1 MIRETKY
8 AMKFSHIFDVFS
20 RQNKEVEPFVRNAPI
35 TLRNKILLYCRDL
48 FSNSRSN
55 WGHGDYTGEFWDEV
69 HQTLLYRHGKLQL
82 SDGYPQSRAEDTIK
96 FLMACKDDEFFD
108 FIEYIFKVHCLFHVS
123 TEENKIVAEIN
134 ELFASENVG
143 YELTEIVKEEVI
155 EPVNEYPFF
164 GREQKVIKT
173 IAYPKVIR
181 KDDQVIHTTII
192 MPALNLLSEPKY
204 KTANQE
210 YLEALEDYRKG
221 DYGDCL
227 TKCGSAFE
235 SVMKIICDSKKW
247 QYKQTDTASVLLP
260 TIINK
265 SGLESFFEQ
274 PLIII
279 ATLRNRLSKS
289 HGAGVA
295 PKEVTQ
301 NYARYALNATAAA
314 IVFLVNETK

>member
-1 MIRETKY
+1 
-8 AMKFSHIFDVFS
+8 MKFSHIFDVFS
-20 RQNKEVEPFVRNAPI
+20 KRNKEVKPFVPNAPL
-35 TLRNKILLYCRDL
+35 TLRNKIILYCRDV

-55 WGHGDYTGEFWDEV
+55 WGSGDYTGEFWSEI
-69 HQTLLYRHGKLQL
+69 HQMLLYRHGKFQL
-82 SDGYPQSRAEDTIK
+82 SNGYPQSQAEDAIN
-96 FLMACKDDEFFD
+96 FLLNCGNEEFFD
-108 FIEYIFKVHCLFHVS
+108 FVEYIFRVKCLFHVAI
-123 TEENKIVAEIN
+123 EENVLVSEIN

-143 YELTEIVKEEVI
+143 YELTEMVKEEVI

-173 IAYPKVIR
+173 VAYPQVIR
-181 KDDQVIHTTII
+181 KEDQVIHTTNI
-192 MPALNLLSEPKY
+192 MPALTLLSDPKF
-204 KTANQE
+204 KTADQE

-247 QYKQTDTASVLLP
+247 KYKQTDTASALLT
-260 TIINK
+260 TIISK
-265 SGLESFFEQ
+265 SGIESYFDQ
-274 PLIII
+274 PLSII

-301 NYARYALNATAAA
+301 NYARYALNSTAAA

>member
-1 MIRETKY
+1 
-8 AMKFSHIFDVFS
+8 MKFSHIFDVFS
-20 RQNKEVEPFVRNAPI
+20 RRNKEVEPFVRNAPI

-48 FSNSRSN
+48 FGNSRSN
-55 WGHGDYTGEFWDEV
+55 WRHGDYTSEFWDEI
-69 HQTLLYRHGKLQL
+69 HQMLLYRHGKLQL
-82 SDGYPQSRAEDTIK
+82 SDGYPQSKAEDTIR
-96 FLMACKDDEFFD
+96 FLIDCRYDEFFD
-108 FIEYIFKVHCLFHVS
+108 FIEYIFKVQCLFRVS

-134 ELFASENVG
+134 ELFTSENVG

-155 EPVNEYPFF
+155 EPVNEHPFF
-164 GREQKVIKT
+164 GSEQKVVKT
-173 IAYPKVIR
+173 VSYPKIIR
-181 KDDQVIHTTII
+181 KDDQVIHTITI

-235 SVMKIICDSKKW
+235 SVMKIICDSKGW
-247 QYKQTDTASVLLP
+247 QYKQTDTASTLLT

>member
-1 MIRETKY
+1 
-8 AMKFSHIFDVFS
+8 MKFSHIFDVFS
-20 RQNKEVEPFVRNAPI
+20 KRNKEVEPLVRKAPI
-35 TLRNKILLYCRDL
+35 TLRNKFVLFCRDV
-48 FSNSRSN
+48 FSNSRNN
-55 WGHGDYTGEFWDEV
+55 WGSGDYTGEFWNEI
-69 HQTLLYRHGKLQL
+69 HQTLLYRHGRFQL
-82 SDGYPQSRAEDTIK
+82 SNGNPQSRAEDTIN
-96 FLMACKDDEFFD
+96 FLLACQDEEFFD
-108 FIEYIFKVHCLFHVS
+108 FVEYIFRVKCLFHISV
-123 TEENKIVAEIN
+123 EENVLVAEIN
-134 ELFASENVG
+134 ELFVSENVG
-143 YELTEIVKEEVI
+143 YELTEMVKEEVV
-155 EPVNEYPFF
+155 EPVNTYPFS
-164 GREQKVIKT
+164 GQERTVIK
-173 IAYPKVIR
+173 IVSYPQVIN
-181 KDDQVIHTTII
+181 KDDQIIHTTNI
-192 MPALNLLSEPKY
+192 MPTLTLLSEPKY

-210 YLEALEDYRKG
+210 YLEALEDYRKA

-247 QYKQTDTASVLLP
+247 KYNQTDTASTLLN

-265 SGLESFFEQ
+265 SGLESYFEQ

-295 PKEVTQ
+295 PKVVSQ

>member
-1 MIRETKY
+1 
-8 AMKFSHIFDVFS
+8 MKFSQIFDVFS
-20 RQNKEVEPFVRNAPI
+20 KRNKEVEPFVRNAPT
-35 TLRNKILLYCRDL
+35 TLRNKILLYCRDV

-55 WGHGDYTGEFWDEV
+55 VGSGDYTGEFWNEV
-69 HQTLLYRHGKLQL
+69 HQMLLYRHGKFQL
-82 SDGYPQSRAEDTIK
+82 SDGNPQSRAEDAIN
-96 FLMACKDDEFFD
+96 FLLTCKDEEFFD
-108 FIEYIFKVHCLFHVS
+108 FIEYIFKVKCLFHVS
-123 TEENKIVAEIN
+123 TEENVLVAEIN
-134 ELFASENVG
+134 EFFASENVG
-143 YELTEIVKEEVI
+143 YELTEIIKEEVV

-164 GREQKVIKT
+164 GKEQRIIKT
-173 IAYPKVIR
+173 IAYPQVIK
-181 KDDQVIHTTII
+181 KDDQVIHTTTL

-235 SVMKIICDSKKW
+235 SVMKIICDNKKW
-247 QYKQTDTASVLLP
+247 QYKQTDTASVLLT

-289 HGAGVA
+289 HGAGVSL
-295 PKEVTQ
+295 KEVTH
-301 NYARYALNATAAA
+301 NYARYALNSTAAA

>member
-1 MIRETKY
+1 MKY
-8 AMKFSHIFDVFS
+8 SHIFDVFS
-20 RQNKEVEPFVRNAPI
+20 RRNKEVEPFIRNAPI
-35 TLRNKILLYCRDL
+35 TLRNKILLYCRDI
-48 FSNSRSN
+48 FSNSN
-55 WGHGDYTGEFWDEV
+55 WGHRDYTGEFWDEV
-69 HQTLLYRHGKLQL
+69 HQMLLYRHGKLQL
-82 SDGYPQSRAEDTIK
+82 SDGYPQSRADDAII
-96 FLMACKDDEFFD
+96 FLKACKDDEFFD
-108 FIEYIFKVHCLFHVS
+108 FIEYIFKVRCLFHVS
-123 TEENKIVAEIN
+123 PGENKIVAEIN
-134 ELFASENVG
+134 ELFASENIG
-143 YELTEIVKEEVI
+143 FELTEIVKEEVI
-155 EPVNEYPFF
+155 EPANEYPFF
-164 GREQKVIKT
+164 GKEQKVIKI
-173 IAYPKVIR
+173 IAYPQVIR
-181 KDDQVIHTTII
+181 KDDQVIHTTTI
-192 MPALNLLSEPKY
+192 MPALNLLTEPKY
-204 KTANQE
+204 RMANQE

-247 QYKQTDTASVLLP
+247 QYKQTDTASVLLT

>member
-1 MIRETKY
+1 
-8 AMKFSHIFDVFS
+8 MKFSHVFDVFS
-20 RQNKEVEPFVRNAPI
+20 RRNKKEAEPFIRTVST
-35 TLRNKILLYCRDL
+35 TLRNKVLLYCQDL
-48 FSNSRSN
+48 FSNNRSH
-55 WGHGDYTGEFWDEV
+55 WGSGDYTGEFWSEI
-69 HQTLLYRHGKLQL
+69 HQMLLYRHGKFQL
-82 SDGYPQSRAEDTIK
+82 SSGHPQSRADDAIN
-96 FLMACKDDEFFD
+96 FLLTCADEEFFD
-108 FIEYIFKVHCLFHVS
+108 FIEYIFKVKCLFHISV
-123 TEENKIVAEIN
+123 EENVIVTEIN
-134 ELFASENVG
+134 ELFTSENIG
-143 YELTEIVKEEVI
+143 YELTSMVKEEVI

-164 GREQKVIKT
+164 GREQRVIKT
-173 IAYPKVIR
+173 IAYPQVIK
-181 KDDQVIHTTII
+181 KDDQVIHTQTI

-204 KTANQE
+204 KMANQE

-235 SVMKIICDSKKW
+235 SVMKVICDTKKW
-247 QYKQTDTASVLLP
+247 QYKQTDTASTLLN

-265 SGLESFFEQ
+265 SGIESYFEQ

-295 PKEVTQ
+295 PKQVNQ
-301 NYARYALNATAAA
+301 NYAQNALNATAAA

>member
-1 MIRETKY
+1 
-8 AMKFSHIFDVFS
+8 MKFDQIFNSFS
-20 RQNKEVEPFVRNAPI
+20 RRNKKAEPFIRNAPI
-35 TLRNKILLYCRDL
+35 TLRNKIILYCGDL
-48 FSNSRSN
+48 FSNNRSHFKSDN
-55 WGHGDYTGEFWDEV
+55 YAEQFWDEV
-69 HQTLLYRHGKLQL
+69 HQMLLYRHGKFQL
-82 SDGYPQSRAEDTIK
+82 SDGQLQSRAHDALG
-96 FLMACKDDEFFD
+96 FLLTCKDDEFFD
-108 FIEYIFKVHCLFHVS
+108 FIEYIFRVKCLFHIS
-123 TEENKIVAEIN
+123 LEENVIVSEIN
-134 ELFASENVG
+134 ELFASENIG
-143 YELTEIVKEEVI
+143 YELTEMVKEEVI
-155 EPVNEYPFF
+155 EPVNSYPFS

-173 IAYPKVIR
+173 IAYPQVIR
-181 KDDQVIHTTII
+181 KDDQVIHTTTI

-247 QYKQTDTASVLLP
+247 QYKQTDTASVLLT
-260 TIINK
+260 TIISK

-289 HGAGVA
+289 HGAGVS

-301 NYARYALNATAAA
+301 NYARYALNSTAAA

>member
-1 MIRETKY
+1 
-8 AMKFSHIFDVFS
+8 MKFSQIFDVFS
-20 RQNKEVEPFVRNAPI
+20 RRNKEVESFVRNAPV

-55 WGHGDYTGEFWDEV
+55 WGSGDYTGEFWNEV
-69 HQTLLYRHGKLQL
+69 HQMLLYRHGKFQL
-82 SDGYPQSRAEDTIK
+82 SDGHPQSTAEDTIN
-96 FLMACKDDEFFD
+96 FLLTCKDDEFFY
-108 FIEYIFKVHCLFHVS
+108 FIEYIFKVQCLFHVS

-134 ELFASENVG
+134 ELFASENIG
-143 YELTEIVKEEVI
+143 YELTEIVKEEVV

-164 GREQKVIKT
+164 GREGKVIKT
-173 IAYPKVIR
+173 IAYPQVIR
-181 KDDQVIHTTII
+181 KDDQVVHTTII

-235 SVMKIICDSKKW
+235 SVMKIICENKKW

-260 TIINK
+260 TIINQ

-289 HGAGVA
+289 HGAGIA

-301 NYARYALNATAAA
+301 NYARYALNSTAAA

>member
-1 MIRETKY
+1 
-8 AMKFSHIFDVFS
+8 MKFSHIFDVFS
-20 RQNKEVEPFVRNAPI
+20 RRGREGADVEPFIRTAPT
-35 TLRNKILLYCRDL
+35 TLRNKIVLYCQDV

-55 WGHGDYTGEFWDEV
+55 WGGEDYTGEFWNEI
-69 HQTLLYRHGKLQL
+69 HQTLRYRHGKFRL
-82 SDGYPQSRAEDTIK
+82 SNKNSWSQAEDAMN
-96 FLMACKDDEFFD
+96 FLLTCKDEEFFD
-108 FIEYIFKVHCLFHVS
+108 FIEYIFRVNCLFHVS
-123 TEENKIVAEIN
+123 TEENVIVAEIN
-134 ELFASENVG
+134 ELFASENIG
-143 YELTEIVKEEVI
+143 YELTEMVKEEVI
-155 EPVNEYPFF
+155 EPVNIYPFF
-164 GREQKVIKT
+164 GREGKVIKT
-173 IAYPKVIR
+173 IAYPQVIR
-181 KDDQVIHTTII
+181 KDDQVIHTTTI

-247 QYKQTDTASVLLP
+247 QYNRTDTASTLLR
-260 TIINK
+260 TIINN
-265 SGLESFFEQ
+265 SGLETYFEQ
-274 PLIII
+274 PLIVI

-289 HGAGVA
+289 HGAGVT
-295 PKEVTQ
+295 PKQVSQ

>member
-1 MIRETKY
+1 M
-8 AMKFSHIFDVFS
+8 
-20 RQNKEVEPFVRNAPI
+20 
-35 TLRNKILLYCRDL
+35 YCGDL
-48 FSNSRSN
+48 FSNNRSYYKSGN
-55 WGHGDYTGEFWDEV
+55 YAEQFWDEV
-69 HQTLLYRHGKLQL
+69 HQMLLYRHGKFQL
-82 SDGYPQSRAEDTIK
+82 SDGQPQSRAHDVLG
-96 FLMACKDDEFFD
+96 FLLTCKDDEFFD
-108 FIEYIFKVHCLFHVS
+108 FIEYIFRVKCLFHVS
-123 TEENKIVAEIN
+123 LEENIIVSEIN
-134 ELFASENVG
+134 ELFKSENIG
-143 YELTEIVKEEVI
+143 YELTEMVKEEVI
-155 EPVNEYPFF
+155 EPVNSYPFS

-173 IAYPKVIR
+173 IAYPQVIR
-181 KDDQVIHTTII
+181 KDDQVIHTTTI

-247 QYKQTDTASVLLP
+247 QYKQTDTASVLLT
-260 TIINK
+260 TIISK

-301 NYARYALNATAAA
+301 NYARYALNSTAAA

>member
-1 MIRETKY
+1 
-8 AMKFSHIFDVFS
+8 MKFSQIFDVFS
-20 RQNKEVEPFVRNAPI
+20 RQNKKVEPFVRKAPQ
-35 TLRNKILLYCRDL
+35 TLRNKILLFCRDV
-48 FSNSRSN
+48 FSNGRRGWSHEN
-55 WGHGDYTGEFWDEV
+55 YTNEFWNEI
-69 HQTLLYRHGKLQL
+69 HQVLLYRHGRLQQL
-82 SDGYPQSRAEDTIK
+82 TNGNPQSCAKDVVN
-96 FLMACKDDEFFD
+96 FLLTCPDEEFFD
-108 FIEYIFKVHCLFHVS
+108 FIEYIFRVECLFHVS
-123 TEENKIVAEIN
+123 REENALVAEIN
-134 ELFASENVG
+134 ELFASENIG
-143 YELTEIVKEEVI
+143 YELTEIVKEEVVETISGI
-155 EPVNEYPFF
+155 EHIF
-164 GREQKVIKT
+164 IKT
-173 IAYPKVIR
+173 ISYPKVIK
-181 KDDQVIHTTII
+181 KDDQVIHTTTIV
-192 MPALNLLSEPKY
+192 PALILLSEPRY

-235 SVMKIICDSKKW
+235 SVMKIICDNKKW
-247 QYKQTDTASVLLP
+247 QYKQTDTASVLLT

-295 PKEVTQ
+295 QKEVTQ
-301 NYARYALNATAAA
+301 NYARYALNSTAAA